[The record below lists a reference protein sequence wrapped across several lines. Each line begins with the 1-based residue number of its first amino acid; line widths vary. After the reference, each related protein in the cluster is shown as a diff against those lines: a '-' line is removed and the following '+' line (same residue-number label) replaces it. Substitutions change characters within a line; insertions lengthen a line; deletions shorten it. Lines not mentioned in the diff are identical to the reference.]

1 MINWIL
7 NIIGIAIYFL
17 GRFKKRK
24 FKTNPSWTF
33 WIKDNW
39 VEFAQTML
47 INIALM
53 IILMMPDVQLNAD
66 NFIKEYLPIDFS
78 ITPVVVKAL
87 ASFLLGWVF
96 TFFVYRS
103 VNSKTKK

>member
-7 NIIGIAIYFL
+7 NIIGIATYFL
-17 GRFKKRK
+17 GRFKNRK
-24 FKTNPSWTF
+24 HKTNPDF
-33 WIKDNW
+33 WFWLKDNW
-39 VEFAQTML
+39 VELTQTML

-66 NFIKEYLPIDFS
+66 TFIKEYLPIDFT
-78 ITPVVVKAL
+78 ITPIVVKAL

-103 VNSKTKK
+103 VSTKTKK